1 MPRRWKRAMATTP
14 LTVVE
19 GAMALP
25 RSRPFNDVPA
35 PFGCGWALLAPG
47 YCLDSRLH
55 GLYGAV
61 LKTFNLNE
69 QPIRSF
75 CRWVAPENRR
85 AAAAAAAGVAAVIG
99 ERVVDSGAAGRSA
112 VLGAAGGGGSVGSV
126 GSAGSVGSSDNAGSA
141 TAAAFADSV
150 SADAPPSAETLP
162 RAEAPGSSGTFAPVA
177 THTSEAERH
186 APRAPLMP
194 RRMLA
199 GAACALTG
207 VALVA
212 WLAPRHD
219 DASRQGDGKDMRSV
233 QHGAVR
239 NMTTAQAPSLAGA
252 GAAKY
257 SGEATHATVMTATP
271 TAQSKHAAAAPAPA
285 PVLTPAP
292 ATVGATATG
301 AEPAPA
307 RARTMVVEEAT
318 SNKETTT
325 QIPTHAPQTA
335 PTVRIPKQAVARNGD
350 HRRSAHRA
358 AASTTALSRPHEAAG
373 HAANLAAN
381 LTAASPASRR
391 FVKPSVA
398 GSYSPLAP
406 SPLGI
411 DDYASVDLSANT
423 RSNGRSQRAQ
433 PPSFAPSSPDSGQQ
447 WMSRLSQR
455 RVTEVP
461 DQFIR

>member
-1 MPRRWKRAMATTP
+1 MATTP

-99 ERVVDSGAAGRSA
+99 ERVVDSGAAGRAA

-126 GSAGSVGSSDNAGSA
+126 GSVGSFHNANSA
-141 TAAAFADSV
+141 IAAAFADSV
-150 SADAPPSAETLP
+150 SADAAPSAETLP
-162 RAEAPGSSGTFAPVA
+162 RAEAPGSSEAFAPVA

-186 APRAPLMP
+186 APRAPLLP
-194 RRMLA
+194 WRMLA
-199 GAACALTG
+199 GAACALSG

-219 DASRQGDGKDMRSV
+219 DASHQGDGKDMRSF

-252 GAAKY
+252 GAAKN
-257 SGEATHATVMTATP
+257 SGEATHVTVMTATP
-271 TAQSKHAAAAPAPA
+271 TAQSEHAAAAPAPA
-285 PVLTPAP
+285 TVR
-292 ATVGATATG
+292 ATAIATATG

-307 RARTMVVEEAT
+307 RVRTMLVEEAT
-318 SNKETTT
+318 PNKETTT
-325 QIPTHAPQTA
+325 QITTRAPQTA
-335 PTVRIPKQAVARNGD
+335 PTVRIPKQAVARNDD
-350 HRRSAHRA
+350 HRRSARRG
-358 AASTTALSRPHEAAG
+358 AASATALSRRHEAAG

-381 LTAASPASRR
+381 LTVASPASRR

-423 RSNGRSQRAQ
+423 RSIGRSQRAQSQ